1 MSQLTLRDIASNEEI
16 IVPPEG
22 FVFGRAGGDADIQL
36 DDNTISRRQA
46 RVSSRQGA
54 WLLEVMVVPPGQRI
68 PRPQPLQQGQ
78 TFFIGESEF
87 EVVAVEGAEAAVL
100 PKTVPSRKAVPPAAG
115 PAKAAPRKDALSN
128 KTVAAQ
134 PAQKWP
140 TPVKQPASA
149 DEEES
154 ETRSEDSADA
164 DADEGDGEGGVAQDL
179 KALFV
184 GVPKGAAYYLVNVPK
199 LLVNP
204 LGTVRTAIDELPEE
218 PLGPTGL
225 IGYAL
230 PAMLATLLLG
240 SIASGLA
247 QLIRGQGFSLLAFFP
262 IIPAVIAVV
271 ASVVSGF
278 ALHPVLG
285 WILKILKGESDDRS
299 RTNFFLQIETVLIIV
314 AVPAALGTILGSL
327 PIPFIGLLDPLFG
340 ALTSLVTLYVLYQ
353 WLINGFKVVDWFR
366 YVLLVCGAAA
376 VVFSAYGLVKGVIT
390 TLHGPGSDGSVA
402 TGPVSGDDEEAIKDA
417 ERLQNDAPSNTSSAT
432 MEATAKAE
440 KAAPARAK
448 TGAATAED
456 AAAAKDSAKS
466 PPADEPSEPA
476 PAKGPPAATR
486 DDVVPTSA
494 YGVFA
499 RRLEAVEKKLE
510 ADPTLLRNTEL
521 QRLYG
526 DFLEVAYK
534 LDRSYQKE
542 VGRHPEREKL
552 YRLQKNDQLFSDTS
566 STVDKL
572 ATKLGVH

>member
-87 EVVAVEGAEAAVL
+87 EVVAVEGSEAAAL
-100 PKTVPSRKAVPPAAG
+100 PKTVPSRKAAPPAAV
-115 PAKAAPRKDALSN
+115 PAKAAPRKDTPSN
-128 KTVAAQ
+128 KTILAQ

-140 TPVKQPASA
+140 TPVKPPAPA

-154 ETRSEDSADA
+154 ETRNEGSADA
-164 DADEGDGEGGVAQDL
+164 DAGDGEGGGAQGL

-204 LGTVRTAIDELPEE
+204 LGTVRTAIEELPEE

-247 QLIRGQGFSLLAFFP
+247 QLIRGEGFSLLAFFP

-271 ASVVSGF
+271 VSVVSGF
-278 ALHPVLG
+278 VLHPVLG
-285 WILKILKGESDDRS
+285 WILKVLKGESDDRN
-299 RTNFFLQIETVLIIV
+299 RTNFFLQVETVLIIV

-327 PIPFIGLLDPLFG
+327 PIPFIGLLDPLLG

-353 WLINGFKVVDWFR
+353 WLINCFKVVDWFR
-366 YVLLVCGAAA
+366 YVLLLCGAGA
-376 VVFSAYGLVKGVIT
+376 VIFSAYGLVKGVIT
-390 TLHGPGSDGSVA
+390 TLHGPGSGGTVA
-402 TGPVSGDDEEAIKDA
+402 TGHVRGDAEEAIKDA
-417 ERLQNDAPSNTSSAT
+417 EQPQNEAPSNASSAT

-448 TGAATAED
+448 TED
-456 AAAAKDSAKS
+456 ASAAKDSAKS
-466 PPADEPSEPA
+466 PPADEPSEPV
-476 PAKGPPAATR
+476 PAKGPPAAPR
-486 DDVVPTSA
+486 DDVGPTSA
-494 YGVFA
+494 YGAFA

-552 YRLQKNDQLFSDTS
+552 YRLQKNDQLFTDTS

>member
-68 PRPQPLQQGQ
+68 PRPQALQQGQ

-87 EVVAVEGAEAAVL
+87 EVVAVEDSEPAPL
-100 PKTVPSRKAVPPAAG
+100 PKTVPSRKAALPAAV
-115 PAKAAPRKDALSN
+115 PAKAAPRKDTSSN
-128 KTVAAQ
+128 KTIAAQ

-140 TPVKQPASA
+140 TPLKQPGQD
-149 DEEES
+149 DEEAS
-154 ETRSEDSADA
+154 ETRGEGSVDA
-164 DADEGDGEGGVAQDL
+164 GDGEVGSAQGL

-247 QLIRGQGFSLLAFFP
+247 QLIRGEGFSLLAFFP

-271 ASVVSGF
+271 ASVVSGLI
-278 ALHPVLG
+278 LHPVLG
-285 WILKILKGESDDRS
+285 WILKMLKGESDDRS
-299 RTNFFLQIETVLIIV
+299 RTNFFLQVETVLVIV
-314 AVPAALGTILGSL
+314 SVPAAVGTILGSL
-327 PIPFIGLLDPLFG
+327 PIPFIGLLDPLLG

-353 WLINGFKVVDWFR
+353 WLINCFKVVDWFR
-366 YVLLVCGAAA
+366 YVLLVCGAVAI
-376 VVFSAYGLVKGVIT
+376 VFSAYGLVKGVIT
-390 TLHGPGSDGSVA
+390 TLHGPGSGVA
-402 TGPVSGDDEEAIKDA
+402 TGHVSGDAEEAIKDA
-417 ERLQNDAPSNTSSAT
+417 ERPQNEALSNASSAT

-448 TGAATAED
+448 TEDSAAT
-456 AAAAKDSAKS
+456 KDSAKS
-466 PPADEPSEPA
+466 SPADEPSEPA
-476 PAKGPPAATR
+476 PAKGPPAAPR
-486 DDVVPTSA
+486 DEAGPTSA

-499 RRLEAVEKKLE
+499 RRLEAIEKRLE

-552 YRLQKNDQLFSDTS
+552 YRLQKNDQLFTDTS
-566 STVDKL
+566 STIDKL